1 MEYLKSLKKREIK
14 ISSKKKELFSRMK
27 STNYDIYDKLK
38 EAEMEF
44 NNTNLRYNADEV
56 RKALNDIINNV

>member
-38 EAEMEF
+38 EAEMEIH
-44 NNTNLRYNADEV
+44 NTNLRYNTNEV
-56 RKALNDIINNV
+56 RKALNDIIDN